1 MTGPITPPPLPS
13 QLTQPWS
20 FGKLKG
26 MLRMFGPAA
35 VIASVAIGAG
45 ETIIVVRAGAWMGYG
60 ILWLILLAALVK
72 GVIVTYFLGRY
83 TAISGETVGNRLVRL
98 PGPRGWLLIVFLVLE
113 LGAAPLLWGAIA
125 RPSGELIGYL
135 VWGNSDLTL
144 AGYHL
149 DNDTLKRS
157 IATGFILIALI
168 LSLPTSYKMLER
180 QQLIICGILV
190 IGTVIGTILV
200 RPDLVATLQGL
211 FSFGHIPAVPDSAPA
226 AFKQNAWPLLAV
238 TFGYVGG
245 SVMTYLVY
253 PDLICL
259 HGWGMTGHPEHHDI
273 RKRAAAGQPA
283 DYLPTD
289 PTAVKAIR
297 RAVSP
302 LRWDVA
308 CGGFVLLIVTASFLM
323 AGAAV
328 LFPQREAGEAA
339 GTFEGW
345 SLLTDQASIWSA
357 IHPALVWVYYICVL
371 AALWG
376 TLQAYPDVYARG
388 AAEYFKAIWPE
399 RPWYQRRIQSWICL
413 WVLITSTAVIWS
425 NLDFEIMTQTVNF
438 LATTLGVALAMMA
451 GLYLNYQLPPAYR
464 TRWFVLAAGVLSA
477 IILLAVSAIS
487 GAGVWQQL
495 QTLR

>member
-1 MTGPITPPPLPS
+1 MTNPISPPPLRGP
-13 QLTQPWS
+13 LAEPWS
-20 FGKLKG
+20 LAKLAG

-60 ILWLILLAALVK
+60 ILWLILLAVLVK
-72 GVIVTYFLGRY
+72 GVTVTYFLGRY

-98 PGPRGWLLIVFLVLE
+98 PGPRGWLLITFLVLE

-125 RPSGELIGYL
+125 RPSGELVGYL
-135 VWGNSDLTL
+135 IYGADMGHAN
-144 AGYHL
+144 
-149 DNDTLKRS
+149 RI
-157 IATGFILIALI
+157 IATMFIAGALV
-168 LSLPTSYKMLER
+168 LSLPTSYKSLER
-180 QQLIICGILV
+180 SQLIICGILV
-190 IGTVIGTILV
+190 LGTIIGTALV
-200 RPDLVATLQGL
+200 RPDWLATLQGL
-211 FSFGHIPAVPDSAPA
+211 FSFGHIPAVPESAPA

-238 TFGYVGG
+238 TFGYIGG

-253 PDLICL
+253 PDFICL
-259 HGWGMTGHPEHHDI
+259 HGWGMTGHPEAHDI
-273 RKRAAAGQPA
+273 RKRAALGQPA
-283 DYLPTD
+283 DYLPAD
-289 PTAVKAIR
+289 PNAVKEIR

-308 CGGFVLLIVTASFLM
+308 CGGLVLFIVTASFLI

-339 GTFEGW
+339 GAFEGW
-345 SLLTDQASIWSA
+345 SLLTDQASIWQA

-371 AALWG
+371 AALCG

-388 AAEYFKAIWPE
+388 AVEYFKAIWPH
-399 RPWYQRRIQSWICL
+399 RHWTQRRIQPWIC
-413 WVLITSTAVIWS
+413 VYVFATSTAIVWTDL
-425 NLDFEIMTQTVNF
+425 NFDAMTLTVNF
-438 LATTLGVALAMMA
+438 LATTLGVALAMLA

-464 TRWFVLAAGVLSA
+464 THWIVLAMGVFSA
-477 IILLAVSAIS
+477 LALLAVSAIS

-495 QTLR
+495 TRQ